1 MTIGQS
7 FEKVFSIL
15 MRYLT
20 VFVPLTLA
28 LLLPIYY
35 WGDLLGAG
43 LIQLFGDTLGLFI
56 RPLVISMLYIFILSA
71 MLSSRF
77 ENFNQ
82 HLWFSRF
89 NTDEIKRIYKTYIYG
104 ITSIFGI
111 TLIVVC
117 LTLTLGENFW
127 INWFDGFI
135 FYEKSY
141 KYIFELIIIT
151 TATNL
156 ILILSIVSL
165 IHFSIKF
172 TTLTYN
178 IFRKFL
184 FNFINEQPLLD
195 NIITNEEKIN
205 SCWICDRDLNKHKML
220 KKLSCPC
227 NEYFHPECIDKY
239 LNLYNNYC
247 RAQHKISKYEHT
259 A

>member
-1 MTIGQS
+1 MFNDIYFEIKHNCSHINFSLMPKYYPS
-7 FEKVFSIL
+7 FRKYLNIIWNINSIS
-15 MRYLT
+15 
-20 VFVPLTLA
+20 
-28 LLLPIYY
+28 I
-35 WGDLLGAG
+35 
-43 LIQLFGDTLGLFI
+43 ILGL
-56 RPLVISMLYIFILSA
+56 LYICY
-71 MLSSRF
+71 
-77 ENFNQ
+77 
-82 HLWFSRF
+82 
-89 NTDEIKRIYKTYIYG
+89 D
-104 ITSIFGI
+104 
-111 TLIVVC
+111 
-117 LTLTLGENFW
+117 FW